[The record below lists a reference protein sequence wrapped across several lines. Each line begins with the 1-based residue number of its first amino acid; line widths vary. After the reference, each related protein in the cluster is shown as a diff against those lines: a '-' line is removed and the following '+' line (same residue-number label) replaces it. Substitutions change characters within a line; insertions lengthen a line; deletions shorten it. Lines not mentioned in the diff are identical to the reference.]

1 MFEKAVPTM
10 NRLRRYLEIALVCM
24 DERSLRRFTRIVT
37 VDSISRDV
45 LMEKVSEEGK
55 EEGVVD

>member
-1 MFEKAVPTM
+1 M